1 MKPADRPS
9 YLRVLATVIGMLSRR
24 APLPLIAEVVVGLVL
39 MSANVLVFFLLERLM
54 SQVAGSGP
62 PDHLVGPI
70 LVVGAAIVM
79 RELLEMLADPLAVY
93 FGGKGSSVLTAALN
107 EKAARLEIV
116 EFETLE
122 AHERLELAK
131 QGVEAAASMLLF
143 FLFPVY
149 QLTFFAMAASY
160 LFSLSPLLAL
170 VIPLMFAPRIAS
182 HLIHGSRYYQL
193 ERKTV
198 PLLREFQYLER
209 CLVDRE
215 YFKETRILGAGAHL
229 LKRYRAAIGRFNAVR
244 WREDVRLGVI
254 DLGLNVLVVLGY
266 GGSFLLA
273 ALLLAGGSI
282 GVGGFAVVI
291 YAVSRLMLMTRAVMS
306 MLGTSYRASATASHL
321 LEFLRLDEGRPPGA
335 SAGVSSAGNLTAR
348 EVAFAYPGSE
358 RDAVDGVD
366 LEVGQGTTLALVGA
380 NGAGKTTLA
389 KLLLGLYVPTAG
401 QVVRGGADTREMVK
415 SEVRANTSAV
425 FQNYQ
430 RYQMSLRDN
439 VILADL
445 GAAGDEERLLRALR
459 EGGVPEE
466 LWQGPD
472 GLDVMLSR
480 EFGTRDLSLGQWQR
494 LAIARGLFREHDTI
508 LLDEPTASIDPLEEQ
523 AVYRRFMKIAAGRT
537 AIIVTH
543 RLASARLADRI
554 LVLDGGRI
562 VEDGTH
568 EQLLARRGLYHRMFT
583 AQAAW
588 YRRS

>member
-170 VIPLMFAPRIAS
+170 VIPLMFLPRIAS

-335 SAGVSSAGNLTAR
+335 SAGRGHRR
-348 EVAFAYPGSE
+348 E
-358 RDAVDGVD
+358 
-366 LEVGQGTTLALVGA
+366 T
-380 NGAGKTTLA
+380 
-389 KLLLGLYVPTAG
+389 
-401 QVVRGGADTREMVK
+401 
-415 SEVRANTSAV
+415 
-425 FQNYQ
+425 
-430 RYQMSLRDN
+430 
-439 VILADL
+439 
-445 GAAGDEERLLRALR
+445 
-459 EGGVPEE
+459 
-466 LWQGPD
+466 
-472 GLDVMLSR
+472 
-480 EFGTRDLSLGQWQR
+480 
-494 LAIARGLFREHDTI
+494 
-508 LLDEPTASIDPLEEQ
+508 
-523 AVYRRFMKIAAGRT
+523 
-537 AIIVTH
+537 
-543 RLASARLADRI
+543 
-554 LVLDGGRI
+554 
-562 VEDGTH
+562 
-568 EQLLARRGLYHRMFT
+568 
-583 AQAAW
+583 
-588 YRRS
+588 

>member
-1 MKPADRPS
+1 MRRADRPS
-9 YLRVLATVIGMLSRR
+9 YLRVLGTVIGLLSRR
-24 APLPLIAEVVVGLVL
+24 APLPLIAQVTVGLVL
-39 MSANVLVFFLLERLM
+39 MGANVLVFFLLERLM

-62 PDHLVGPI
+62 AENLVGPI
-70 LVVGAAIVM
+70 LVVGAVIVM
-79 RELLEMLADPLAVY
+79 RELLEVVADPLAVY
-93 FGGKGSSVLTAALN
+93 LGGKGSSALTEALS

-116 EFETLE
+116 EFETLD

-131 QGVEAAASMLLF
+131 QGVGAAVSMLLA
-143 FLFPVY
+143 FLFPVF
-149 QLTFFAMAASY
+149 QLTFFVMAAGY

-170 VIPLMFAPRIAS
+170 VIPLMFAPRVAS
-182 HLIHGSRYYQL
+182 HLIHRSRYYRL

-215 YFKETRILGAGAHL
+215 YFKETRILGAGAYL
-229 LKRYRAAIGRFNAVR
+229 LTRYRAAIGRFNAAR
-244 WREDVRLGVI
+244 WREDVRLGAI
-254 DLGLNVLVVLGY
+254 DLGLNVLVLIGY

-273 ALLLAGGSI
+273 ALLLAGGDIS
-282 GVGGFAVVI
+282 VGGFAVVI
-291 YAVSRLMLMTRAVMS
+291 YAVSRLMMMTQAVMS

-321 LEFLRLDEGRPPGA
+321 LEFLRLDEGRPPGDRTVA
-335 SAGVSSAGNLTAR
+335 ATAGNLTAR
-348 EVAFAYPGSE
+348 GVAFAYPGSE
-358 RDAVDGVD
+358 RDAVGGMD
-366 LEVGQGTTLALVGA
+366 LEVGRGSTLALVGA

-389 KLLLGLYVPTAG
+389 KLLLGLYVPTTG
-401 QVVRGGADTREMVK
+401 QVTSGGVDTREV
-415 SEVRANTSAV
+415 SRAAIRAGTSAV

-430 RYQMSLRDN
+430 RYQMTLRDN
-439 VILADL
+439 VMLADTA
-445 GAAGDEERLLRALR
+445 AAGDESRLLKALR

-466 LWQGPD
+466 LWHGPG

-554 LVLDGGRI
+554 LVLDGGHI

-588 YRRS
+588 YQRT

>member
-1 MKPADRPS
+1 MKRADRPS
-9 YLRVLATVIGMLSRR
+9 YLRVLGTVIGLLSRR
-24 APLPLIAEVVVGLVL
+24 APLPLIAQVAVGLVL
-39 MSANVLVFFLLERLM
+39 MGANVLVFFLLERLM

-62 PDHLVGPI
+62 PEALVGPI
-70 LVVGAAIVM
+70 LVVGAVIVM
-79 RELLEMLADPLAVY
+79 RELLEVVADPLAVY
-93 FGGKGSSVLTAALN
+93 LGGKGSSALTEALN

-116 EFETLE
+116 EFETLA

-131 QGVEAAASMLLF
+131 QGVDAAVSMLLA
-143 FLFPVY
+143 FLFPVF
-149 QLTFFAMAASY
+149 QLTLFVMAAGY

-182 HLIHGSRYYQL
+182 HLIHGSRYYRL

-198 PLLREFQYLER
+198 PLLREFQYLEL

-215 YFKETRILGAGAHL
+215 YFKETRILGAGAYL
-229 LKRYRAAIGRFNAVR
+229 LKRYRAAIGRFSAAR
-244 WREDVRLGVI
+244 WREDARLGGI
-254 DLGLNVLVVLGY
+254 DLGLNVLVLIGY

-282 GVGGFAVVI
+282 TVGGFAVVI
-291 YAVSRLMLMTRAVMS
+291 YAVSRLMRMTQAVMG

-335 SAGVSSAGNLTAR
+335 GAVAAATGNLTVR
-348 EVAFAYPGSE
+348 GVAFTYPGSDP
-358 RDAVDGVD
+358 DAVGGVD
-366 LEVGQGTTLALVGA
+366 LEVGRGTTLALVGA

-401 QVVRGGADTREMVK
+401 QVTRGRVDTRET
-415 SEVRANTSAV
+415 SRAAIRAATSAV

-439 VILADL
+439 VILADA
-445 GAAGDEERLLRALR
+445 GAAGDEERVLKALRA
-459 EGGVPEE
+459 GGVPED
-466 LWQGPD
+466 LWQGPG

-480 EFGTRDLSLGQWQR
+480 EFGSRDLSLGQWQR
-494 LAIARGLFREHDTI
+494 LAIARGLFRAHDTI

-523 AVYRRFMKIAAGRT
+523 AVYERFLQIAAGRT

>member
-366 LEVGQGTTLALVGA
+366 LEVGRGTTLALVGA

-401 QVVRGGADTREMVK
+401 QVVRGGADTQGDGEERGAGQHVGRVPELPALPDEPARQRDPGRPRGSGRRGAVA
-415 SEVRANTSAV
+415 EGIARRGCARRAVAGPRRAGRDAVAGVRHPRPLPRTVA
-425 FQNYQ
+425 
-430 RYQMSLRDN
+430 
-439 VILADL
+439 
-445 GAAGDEERLLRALR
+445 AAGDRAR
-459 EGGVPEE
+459 AV
-466 LWQGPD
+466 
-472 GLDVMLSR
+472 SR
-480 EFGTRDLSLGQWQR
+480 
-494 LAIARGLFREHDTI
+494 A
-508 LLDEPTASIDPLEEQ
+508 
-523 AVYRRFMKIAAGRT
+523 
-537 AIIVTH
+537 
-543 RLASARLADRI
+543 
-554 LVLDGGRI
+554 
-562 VEDGTH
+562 
-568 EQLLARRGLYHRMFT
+568 
-583 AQAAW
+583 
-588 YRRS
+588 

>member
-1 MKPADRPS
+1 MKRADRPS
-9 YLRVLATVIGMLSRR
+9 YLRVLGAVIGLLSRR
-24 APLPLIAEVVVGLVL
+24 APLPLIAQVTVGLVL
-39 MSANVLVFFLLERLM
+39 MGASVLVFFLLERLM
-54 SQVAGSGP
+54 SQVAGGGP
-62 PDHLVGPI
+62 PEDLVAPI
-70 LVVGAAIVM
+70 LVVGAAIVV
-79 RELLEMLADPLAVY
+79 RELLEVVADPLAVY
-93 FGGKGSSVLTAALN
+93 LGGKGSSALTEALS
-107 EKAARLEIV
+107 EKAARLEVV
-116 EFETLE
+116 EFETVD
-122 AHERLELAK
+122 AHERLELAR
-131 QGVEAAASMLLF
+131 QGVDAAVSMLLF
-143 FLFPVY
+143 FLFPVF
-149 QLTFFAMAASY
+149 QLTFFVMAAGY

-182 HLIHGSRYYQL
+182 HLIHGSRYYRL

-215 YFKETRILGAGAHL
+215 YFKETRVLGAGAHL
-229 LKRYRAAIGRFNAVR
+229 LKRYRAAIGRYGAAR
-244 WREDVRLGVI
+244 WRENVRLGVI
-254 DLGLNVLVVLGY
+254 DLVLNVLVLVGY

-306 MLGTSYRASATASHL
+306 MLGTSHRSSVTASHL
-321 LEFLRLDEGRPPGA
+321 LEFLRLDEGRPPGDGA
-335 SAGVSSAGNLTAR
+335 VVAAAGNLTAR
-348 EVAFAYPGSE
+348 GGGFTYPGSE
-358 RDAVDGVD
+358 RDAVGGVD
-366 LEVGQGTTLALVGA
+366 LEVGEGTTLALVGA

-389 KLLLGLYVPTAG
+389 KLLVGLYVPTAG
-401 QVVRGGADTREMVK
+401 KVGRGGVDTREMAR

-430 RYQMSLRDN
+430 RYQMTLRDN
-439 VILADL
+439 VMLADTA
-445 GAAGDEERLLRALR
+445 AAGDESRLLKALR

-466 LWQGPD
+466 LWHGPE
-472 GLDVMLSR
+472 GLDLMLSR

-494 LAIARGLFREHDTI
+494 LAIARGLFREHHTI

-523 AVYRRFMKIAAGRT
+523 AVYQRFLKIAAGRT

>member
-1 MKPADRPS
+1 MGAS
-9 YLRVLATVIGMLSRR
+9 
-24 APLPLIAEVVVGLVL
+24 
-39 MSANVLVFFLLERLM
+39 VLVFFLLERLM
-54 SQVAGSGP
+54 SQVAGGGP
-62 PDHLVGPI
+62 PEDLVAPI
-70 LVVGAAIVM
+70 LVVGAAIVV
-79 RELLEMLADPLAVY
+79 RELLEVVADPLAVY
-93 FGGKGSSVLTAALN
+93 LGGKGSSALTEALS
-107 EKAARLEIV
+107 EKAARLEVV
-116 EFETLE
+116 EFETVD
-122 AHERLELAK
+122 AHERLELAR
-131 QGVEAAASMLLF
+131 QGVDAAVSMLLF
-143 FLFPVY
+143 FLFPVF
-149 QLTFFAMAASY
+149 QLTFFVMAAGY

-182 HLIHGSRYYQL
+182 HLIHGSRYYRL

-215 YFKETRILGAGAHL
+215 YFKETRVLGAGAPL
-229 LKRYRAAIGRFNAVR
+229 LKRYRAAIGRYGAAR

-254 DLGLNVLVVLGY
+254 DLGLNVLVLLGY

-306 MLGTSYRASATASHL
+306 MFGTSHRSSVTASHL
-321 LEFLRLDEGRPPGA
+321 LEFLRLDEGRPPGDRTVA
-335 SAGVSSAGNLTAR
+335 VAAGNLTACG
-348 EVAFAYPGSE
+348 VAFAYPGSD
-358 RDAVDGVD
+358 RDAVGGVD
-366 LEVGQGTTLALVGA
+366 LEVGRGATLALVGA

-389 KLLLGLYVPTAG
+389 KLLFGLYVPTAG
-401 QVVRGGADTREMVK
+401 KVTRGGVDTREMAR
-415 SEVRANTSAV
+415 SEMRAGTSAV

-430 RYQMSLRDN
+430 RYQMTLRDN
-439 VILADL
+439 VMLADTA
-445 GAAGDEERLLRALR
+445 AAGDESRLLKALR

-466 LWQGPD
+466 LWHGPE

-523 AVYRRFMKIAAGRT
+523 AVYQRFMKIAAGRT

-568 EQLLARRGLYHRMFT
+568 EHLLARRGLYHRMFT